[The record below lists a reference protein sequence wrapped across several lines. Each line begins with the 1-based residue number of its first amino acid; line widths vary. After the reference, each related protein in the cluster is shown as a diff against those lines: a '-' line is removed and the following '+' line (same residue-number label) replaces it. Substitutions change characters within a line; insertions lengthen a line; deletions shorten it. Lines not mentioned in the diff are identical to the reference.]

1 MGRLP
6 SFQCGVILSVLAA
19 LAQSA
24 WGQSEASRK
33 ADTSV
38 DALREQLAAGNPRA
52 VAWAAYRAGKSGHK
66 ELAGD
71 LRRSLADLREASMA
85 GPHDLE
91 VARAILDALLQVG
104 AKLPAKELAPW
115 AKSFPNISLI
125 AAVRDAER
133 HAGLLLS
140 VMQDEASELPFIA
153 AANALAAQAPSMAV
167 PELFANIRVR
177 LLVSIYSVGAAR
189 FTRSRCGGSGGVS
202 SVWLPRPEGFPPVV
216 MYDLAYGIE
225 RGQLLVDGAQSVSFL
240 RIEYSSEALNMRCKV
255 RSTVDHSDYSLRCL
269 QQLAGVALGDRVK
282 PLYTA
287 KLEWRDA
294 ETLRDDVAETRAQI
308 DADFASMLDLLRKK
322 RLISKKQA
330 EERTLPMTV
339 VLEDRRKE
347 ADQEHPLPKIAD
359 RQPGK

>member
-1 MGRLP
+1 
-6 SFQCGVILSVLAA
+6 LSVLAA

-24 WGQSEASRK
+24 LGQSEASRK

-52 VAWAAYRAGKSGHK
+52 VAWAAYRAGASGYK

-71 LRRSLADLREASMA
+71 LRRVLVGLHEAGMA
-85 GPHDLE
+85 GPHDLV
-91 VARAILDALLQVG
+91 VARAIMDSLVQVG

-115 AKSFPNISLI
+115 ALRFPKISLI

-140 VMQDEASELPFIA
+140 VMQGKSSELPFIA
-153 AANALAAQAPSMAV
+153 AANALAAQAPLMAV
-167 PELFANIRVR
+167 PELLANIRVR

-189 FTRSRCGGSGGVS
+189 FATSGCGVSGGVS
-202 SVWLPRPEGFPPVV
+202 SVWLPRAEGFPPTV
-216 MYDLAYGIE
+216 MYDLAYGTDA
-225 RGQLLVDGAQSVSFL
+225 GQLLADGAQAVSFL
-240 RIEYSSEALNMRCKV
+240 RIEYSAEALNMRCKV
-255 RSTVDHSDYSLRCL
+255 RSKVDYSDYSLRCL
-269 QQLAGVALGDRVK
+269 QQLAGVALGGRVK

-330 EERTLPMTV
+330 AERSLPMTV
-339 VLEDRRKE
+339 VLEDHRKE

-359 RQPGK
+359 RQSGK